1 MQDRFKYKVYD
12 EDFKKCFDAILIDQ
26 ERAVVEWYNENGRKR
41 SAFISEVIVVQC
53 TGLKDKNGKLIFE
66 GDIVKVTAS
75 RDTSGYGEVVY
86 HQAGCTYVICGF
98 KENPCVL
105 YPRRKGEFFLHLE
118 QWLCTEIIGNI
129 YENPELLEVKNVN
142 IQP

>member
-1 MQDRFKYKVYD
+1 MQDRFKLRFWDNLEKVM
-12 EDFKKCFDAILIDQ
+12 
-26 ERAVVEWYNENGRKR
+26 G
-41 SAFISEVIVVQC
+41 EVISIVVDGEIVDYKNDDIVSSTLIKNGNIIQC

-98 KENPCVL
+98 KENPRVL

>member
-1 MQDRFKYKVYD
+1 MQDRFKFRYQFDNKIWDVSEIDFDNQTLELKVD
-12 EDFKKCFDAILIDQ
+12 AFEAIHIKDFK
-26 ERAVVEWYNENGRKR
+26 YENL
-41 SAFISEVIVVQC
+41 VQC